1 MSHFCRFVVPSI
13 SVIMST
19 RALRPQGRASSV
31 PARVRSVHGSAQLED
46 TALVRRAITG
56 DHWAEEALYRRHAE
70 TLLGTCTRL
79 LRDSIDA
86 EDVVQDAFV
95 DAFEQLRSLRDPA
108 QFRSWL
114 TGIAVHKV
122 HRRLRRRKLLRAL
135 GLWND
140 RREESLDNC
149 LATGVSAE
157 YFAEIVCLDHV
168 LRQLPDAER
177 IAWQLR
183 YAEGF
188 RLEEVAELCGCSLAT
203 VKRRIAQ
210 ADALVRRS
218 VAFEEASRE

>member
-1 MSHFCRFVVPSI
+1 VSHFCRFVVPSI
-13 SVIMST
+13 SVAMSN

-31 PARVRSVHGSAQLED
+31 PARVRSVRGAEQLED
-46 TALVRRAITG
+46 TTLVSRALDG
-56 DHWAEEALYRRHAE
+56 DHWAEEALYRRHAVA
-70 TLLGTCTRL
+70 LLGACTRL
-79 LRDSIDA
+79 LRDSTDA

-140 RREESLDNC
+140 RREDSLDNC
-149 LATGVSAE
+149 LATGISAE
-157 YFAEIVCLDHV
+157 QFAEIVCLDHV
-168 LRQLPDAER
+168 LRQLPDTER

-188 RLEEVAELCGCSLAT
+188 RLEEVAQLCSCSLAT

-210 ADALVRRS
+210 ADALVHRS
-218 VAFEEASRE
+218 VAIEEASRE